1 MSRFSRRRGQLSA
14 IVFLCGLIACQPA
27 ICAEEKILSLAV
39 NPVDDNYSGAF
50 SLAIEAGVRGQPLI
64 WKWSDLEPSPGK
76 FDLLD
81 AVNSIQFLC
90 KQKSFTVLV
99 NLPVINS
106 TVKEIP
112 ADLYRVP
119 FNSSEMAQRFHDL
132 IDGISPLMDPH
143 VKYLVIGNEVDVYLS
158 RNPEEW
164 DAYQKFY
171 EDALDYV
178 HHKIP
183 GILVGVCVTHEGVK
197 GAYSANILSLT
208 RKSDVW
214 VTTCY
219 PFGNNF
225 KPLKPDSVGA
235 ILEQMVQFSG
245 NLPVVIQEIGYPSAA
260 FLDSSEKNQADFVS
274 ATLRAWGD
282 QGEKI
287 PFLSFWEMYDPS
299 EEEVEQ
305 LASYYGLSGSPQ
317 FKAYLKSLGF
327 RNSDGSPKPAWS
339 AFIEVSR
346 EKGFIR

>member
-1 MSRFSRRRGQLSA
+1 MSRFSRRWGQSSA
-14 IVFLCGLIACQPA
+14 VVFLCVWIACRPA
-27 ICAEEKILSLAV
+27 ICAGEQILSLAV
-39 NPVDDNYSGAF
+39 NPVDDNYAGAF
-50 SLAIEAGVRGQPLI
+50 NLAIEAGVRGQPLI
-64 WKWSDLEPSPGK
+64 WKWSDLEPLPGK
-76 FDLLD
+76 FHLLD

-90 KQKSFTVLV
+90 KEKSFTVLV

-106 TVKEIP
+106 TAKETP

-119 FNSSEMAQRFHDL
+119 FNSPEMTRRFHDL
-132 IDGISPLMDPH
+132 IDGIAPLMDPH

-164 DAYQKFY
+164 NTYREFY

-183 GILVGVCVTHEGVK
+183 GIQVGVCVTYEGVK

-219 PFGNNF
+219 PLGNNF
-225 KPLKPDSVGA
+225 KPLEPDSVGA
-235 ILEQMVQFSG
+235 ILEQMVRFSG
-245 NLPVVIQEIGYPSAA
+245 KLPVVIQEIGYPSAA
-260 FLDSSEKNQADFVS
+260 LLDSSERSQADFVA
-274 ATLRAWGD
+274 ATLRVWSD
-282 QGEKI
+282 QGGRI

-299 EEEVEQ
+299 DEEVEET
-305 LASYYGLSGSPQ
+305 ASYYGLSGSPR

-339 AFIEVSR
+339 AFLEGSR
-346 EKGFIR
+346 ERGFIR